1 MKRILLLPFFTA
13 LLFSCSSSR
22 KNTAE
27 QAVTKDYTAVPRPA
41 SLTDSLQPV
50 SLLDLPV
57 NEQGIT
63 ILSEGF
69 YESEYKS
76 YCLQPGTPDPG
87 PHDAYLQAPLSGYRK
102 DIVGSILRNSQQQPD
117 LPQHNIQ
124 LLLWSV
130 VSGSDYNKLSPAVKR
145 TANALLN
152 PKQVFELQGGV
163 MGMVKTV
170 AYNMPVGTNNE
181 MRRLFELGNSSYEAF
196 EQLAMRRG
204 PSRIH
209 RPDYA
214 ADQWYTQPGGYFVR
228 YFPSSYKKVKIQVYV
243 PKGTLDSSGKK
254 AGRYLL
260 FDPVELMAVPAN
272 SDAQRLGIGAPMVDI
287 IRKVIIINQG
297 TTPPAPRTKQPR
309 VAKQPKAAS

>member
-1 MKRILLLPFFTA
+1 MKKLILLTSLTV
-13 LLFSCSSSR
+13 LIGSCSPSR
-22 KNTAE
+22 QNTAE
-27 QAVTKDYTAVPRPA
+27 QPLTKDNTAVPQPA

-50 SLLDLPV
+50 SLLNLPV
-57 NEQGIT
+57 NEEGIT

-87 PHDAYLQAPLSGYRK
+87 PRDAYLQAPLSGYRK
-102 DIVGSILRNSQQQPD
+102 DIVASILRNSQSQPD

-130 VSGSDYNKLSPAVKR
+130 MSGSDYNKLSPAVKR
-145 TANALLN
+145 TANSLLN

-170 AYNMPVGTNNE
+170 AVNMPVGTNSE

-204 PSRIH
+204 PSRIY

-243 PKGTLDSSGKK
+243 PKGSLDSSGRKN
-254 AGRYLL
+254 GRYLL
-260 FDPVELMAVPAN
+260 FDPVQLMAVPAN

-297 TTPPAPRTKQPR
+297 TTPVPPKGKRP
-309 VAKQPKAAS
+309 VSAKQPKAAS